1 MYREIDGC
9 PSCHRATLC
18 LLRSASD
25 PILFPN
31 VSLPEDQTV
40 REGEL
45 AQFFCHVSSTE
56 EEVILQFSPFLS
68 VAFLLHSPSSG
79 TLTPCFS
86 CSFSRFEI
94 GECRVTGE
102 PACAGLQFSNTSSG
116 VAGVRSHQLAAQWGQ
131 VGINH
136 SGSEVVC
143 ALAVSAVT
151 QWTQTATLTVLP
163 ASPSP
168 QPSDEREAGLLALAS
183 LVAVGVVAVGVC
195 AGVLV
200 CWCKRHGRKNASQ
213 TLREQGEPL
222 LSLWPQLCHLLCVTC
237 RLCSTSGH
245 GVSVVQR
252 QLHTNTCSHAQ
263 VPSRRGA
270 RHQSQLPASWSWS
283 GEDWAHWVCG
293 APGRQAECGLGPRL
307 QEQC

>member
-1 MYREIDGC
+1 MEALAAD
-9 PSCHRATLC
+9 STQNHSLC
-18 LLRSASD
+18 LLRPTSD
-25 PILFPN
+25 PILLPN

-40 REGEL
+40 REGQS
-45 AQFFCHVSSTE
+45 AQFFCHVASSE
-56 EEVILQFSPFLS
+56 ETVTLQFSPFLS
-68 VAFLLHSPSSG
+68 AAFLLRSPSSG

-86 CSFSRFEI
+86 CSFSRLEI
-94 GECRVTGE
+94 GECRMTGE
-102 PACAGLQFSNTSSG
+102 PACAGLQFSNTTSG
-116 VAGVRSHQLAAQWGQ
+116 LARARSHQLEAQWGQ
-131 VGINH
+131 VGLNH

-168 QPSDEREAGLLALAS
+168 PPSDEREAGLLALAS

-200 CWCKRHGRKNASQ
+200 CWCKRHGRKKPSQ
-213 TLREQGEPL
+213 TPREQGEPL
-222 LSLWPQLCHLLCVTC
+222 LSLWQQHCHVLCGTC
-237 RLCSTSGH
+237 RLCSASAH

-252 QLHTNTCSHAQ
+252 QLHTNTCSHGQ
-263 VPSRRGA
+263 VPLRPGA

-283 GEDWAHWVCG
+283 GGDWAHWVCG
-293 APGRQAECGLGPRL
+293 RQAERRLGPRL